1 MSSAEVLRLDPAIR
15 ARRAEPR
22 PIGRHEPVG
31 VLDVGTTKMCCL
43 IARRGPGGRLEIR
56 GAGYQLAEGL
66 RAGEIVDAEAAEASI
81 LAVVHEAEQEAKET
95 LREVVLGISAG
106 RPRSERAVVEL
117 DLERRPVTGDD
128 LARALAH
135 ARAQA
140 RADGRETLH
149 ALPLRITLDGGQPL
163 RDPRGMIGRQL
174 RVEAHLV
181 QVAAAPL
188 HNLVATVERCH
199 LGVAGVVSAPYAA
212 GLGSL
217 SEDELTLGALALD
230 LGGGT
235 TGVARFADGRLQE
248 VHTVPLGGSHVT
260 RDLAFGLS
268 TGWPQ
273 AERLKTLYGSVLSR
287 SGDAQQRLEVPGL
300 GDPADPPRQI
310 VSRAQLTEIM
320 RPRVEEIF
328 QLVRARL
335 AASELPVL
343 GRRLVLTGGGSM
355 LEGMVELAE
364 ETFGMPARLGRA
376 LPLDGR
382 LEIAGLPGGTTAAGL
397 LRWANEDDG
406 GLTFWSLRPNRV
418 MTVRLAKISQW
429 LRENF

>member
-1 MSSAEVLRLDPAIR
+1 MSSAQIVHFQR
-15 ARRAEPR
+15 ADAR
-22 PIGRHEPVG
+22 PIGRHDPLG
-31 VLDVGTTKMCCL
+31 VLDIGTTKICCL
-43 IARRGPGGRLEIR
+43 IARHRPGGHLEVR

-81 LAVVHEAEQEAKET
+81 LAVLHEAEQQAQDT
-95 LREVVLGISAG
+95 LRKVVLGTSAG
-106 RPRSERAVVEL
+106 RPRSERVVVEL
-117 DLERRPVTGDD
+117 ELDGRAVTGGD

-140 RADGRETLH
+140 RADGREILH
-149 ALPLRITLDGGQPL
+149 ALPLTMTLDGGQPL
-163 RDPRGMIGRQL
+163 RDPRGMIGNQL

-188 HNLVATVERCH
+188 HNLVAAVERCH
-199 LGVAGVVSAPYAA
+199 LEVQAVVAGPYAA

-217 SEDELTLGALALD
+217 SEDELTLGALTLD
-230 LGGGT
+230 LGGGV
-235 TGVARFADGRLQE
+235 TGIARFAEGRLQE
-248 VHTVPLGGSHVT
+248 IHTVPLGGSHVT

-287 SGDAQQRLEVPGL
+287 AGDIRQQLEVPGL

-310 VSRAQLTEIM
+310 VSRSRLTEII
-320 RPRVEEIF
+320 RPRAEEILH
-328 QLVRARL
+328 LVRARL
-335 AASELPVL
+335 ADDQLPVL

-355 LEGMVELAE
+355 LEGMVELTE
-364 ETFGMPARLGRA
+364 EVFGMPARLGGAR
-376 LPLDGR
+376 PLEGS
-382 LEIAGLPGGTTAAGL
+382 LEAAGLPGGTTAAGL
-397 LRWANEDDG
+397 LRWASEDDG

>member
-1 MSSAEVLRLDPAIR
+1 MSSADVVHLQH
-15 ARRAEPR
+15 AEPR
-22 PIGRHEPVG
+22 PLSRHDPIG
-31 VLDVGTTKMCCL
+31 VLDIGTTKICCL
-43 IARRGPGGRLEIR
+43 IARRRTNGRLEVR

-81 LAVVHEAEQEAKET
+81 LAVVHEAEQQAKET

-106 RPRSERAVVEL
+106 RPRSGRAVVEL
-117 DLERRPVTGDD
+117 ELEGRAITGDD
-128 LARALAH
+128 LTRALIH

-140 RADGRETLH
+140 RPDGEETLH
-149 ALPLRITLDGGQPL
+149 ALPLKISLDGGQPL
-163 RDPRGMIGRQL
+163 SDPRGMIGRRL
-174 RVEAHLV
+174 RLEAHLV

-188 HNLVATVERCH
+188 HNLVAAVERCH
-199 LGVAGVVSAPYAA
+199 LEVAAVVAASYAA

-230 LGGGT
+230 LGGGV
-235 TGVARFADGRLQE
+235 TGVARFADGRLQDI
-248 VHTVPLGGSHVT
+248 HSVPLGGSHVT

-273 AERLKTLYGSVLSR
+273 AERLKTFYGSVLSR
-287 SGDAQQRLEVPGL
+287 AGDAMQQLEVPGL
-300 GDPADPPRQI
+300 GDPLDPPRQI
-310 VSRAQLTEIM
+310 VSRARLTEIM

-335 AASELPVL
+335 ATAELPVL

-355 LEGMVELAE
+355 LEGVVELAE
-364 ETFGMPARLGRA
+364 EVFGMPARLGHA